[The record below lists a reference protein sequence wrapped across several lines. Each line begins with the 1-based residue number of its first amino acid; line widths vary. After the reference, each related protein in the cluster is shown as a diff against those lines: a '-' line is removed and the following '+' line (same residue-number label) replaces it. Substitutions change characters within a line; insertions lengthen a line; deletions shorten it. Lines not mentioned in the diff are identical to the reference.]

1 MQIIMKCPE
10 CGKGL
15 LAHAGAGYTSEI
27 ITTESKKCSGCA
39 AQLDIK
45 IKIVVSAAKPE
56 ASKKGS

>member
-10 CGKGL
+10 CGKGF

-27 ITTESKKCSGCA
+27 ITTESKKCNGCS

-45 IKIVVSAAKPE
+45 IKIVVSVAKTE
-56 ASKKGS
+56 GVKKGS